1 MSPETSNPNLV
12 DVLDEQ
18 IRTAQAMLGTLDKE
32 NRALVE
38 SNSDALNSAGADKAR
53 LVETLEVLEHERRD
67 LADTLSIELSAHN
80 SDEAGVR
87 WRKLLSLIEKCRE
100 RNQRNGAIVKAR
112 REQVL
117 EALKLLRGS
126 ELELYNSSGLKP
138 ASSGIRP
145 LGSA

>member
-1 MSPETSNPNLV
+1 MACLTASTLPESATGKV
-12 DVLDEQ
+12 E
-18 IRTAQAMLGTLDKE
+18 I
-32 NRALVE
+32 ALC
-38 SNSDALNSAGADKAR
+38 SSLR
-53 LVETLEVLEHERRD
+53 
-67 LADTLSIELSAHN
+67 
-80 SDEAGVR
+80 
-87 WRKLLSLIEKCRE
+87 RKLLSLIEKCRE